1 MGLIPDS
8 LMPSPEE
15 AKRIIEELLN
25 TPVDLGSSTS
35 VVGSSYKDVVFE
47 SVAYHESGRA
57 DKVLL
62 SFDGSLARLRKAG
75 FERHARSQEVF
86 GLLIDGLEGKLADG
100 LKGVHND
107 MLGGYGEWLSLAVE
121 RKGDMLV
128 AYLDPKK
135 LAWDKN
141 CGEYIVQGNQVDC
154 VGKETFGIKGK
165 QSQTWIDLR
174 EFEDKFVKFV
184 YGCSFS
190 QLPKLMQEG
199 DERAQVYLPL
209 EGVVRPV
216 CRGYFGRFSVNSYGY
231 NYLASRGVRRR

>member
-1 MGLIPDS
+1 MFNLGLVPYNF
-8 LMPSPEE
+8 SPEE
-15 AKRIIEELLN
+15 EKRILEELLN
-25 TPVDLGSSTS
+25 TPVDWGSLN
-35 VVGSSYKDVVFE
+35 VVGSSYKSVVFE
-47 SVAYHESGRA
+47 PVAYRESGKA
-57 DKVLL
+57 EKAPLT
-62 SFDGSLARLRKAG
+62 FDASLARLRKAG

-86 GLLIDGLEGKLADG
+86 GLLIDGLEGKLAGG
-100 LKGVHND
+100 LNGVCDD
-107 MLGGYGEWLSLAVE
+107 MFKSWGEWLSLAVE

-165 QSQTWIDLR
+165 QSQTWIDLKQ
-174 EFEDKFVKFV
+174 FEDKFVKFM
-184 YGCSFS
+184 YGRSFK
-190 QLPKLMQEG
+190 QLPKLMREG
-199 DERAQVYLPL
+199 DERAQVYLPP
-209 EGVVRPV
+209 EGVVRLV